1 MSVEENKAIA
11 RRFNDEL
18 WNKCNIDIIDELMA
32 DNLVTHGSGRNRDG
46 FKQGA
51 IQAVADWPERTM
63 TIEQMVAEGDIVV
76 FRWTIVFTHVNEVW
90 GIAPTGKKLKWT
102 GISMY
107 QIADGKIVEDWAR
120 TSDLG
125 FMKQMGMTPNMEQVQ
140 ADTWD

>member
-18 WNKCNIDIIDELMA
+18 WNKCNLDIIDELMA
-32 DNLVTHGSGRNRDG
+32 DNIVLHPKTRSRDD

-51 IQAVADWPERTM
+51 SEAIANWPERTM
-63 TIEQMVAEGDIVV
+63 TIEQIVAEGDIVV
-76 FRWTIVFTHVNEVW
+76 LRWTIVFTHVNEVW

-107 QIADGKIVEDWAR
+107 RIVDGKLAEDWAR
-120 TSDLG
+120 TDDLG
-125 FMKQMGMTPNMEQVQ
+125 VMKQLGMAPDMDQVQ
-140 ADTWD
+140 AGTWD